1 MPFFESFPCSSCS
14 SFRWHLCCCFATPF
28 ASGLSKAVK
37 NGAMDREG
45 HTFCRESLM
54 EDCFKVANF
63 QPCYKYCCAKL
74 PYIHPWSVT
83 EPFDIIYRN
92 TVLDRIVFFFEGDER
107 MNSLPQPQVV
117 VHPGTIPDKD
127 EEIFGV
133 EIENEMFGSSNPPK
147 VEWLTTSDIIPNR
160 NFVEGNSPA
169 IFYAF
174 LWDGFRIHSM
184 TYWV

>member
-28 ASGLSKAVK
+28 ASGLSKAVN

-63 QPCYKYCCAKL
+63 QPCYKYCYAKL

-92 TVLDRIVFFFEGDER
+92 TVLDRIGFFFWRWWADEFITSTSGGGTSRDHPRQGWGDFWR
-107 MNSLPQPQVV
+107 RDWKWDVWILQSSKSRVIDHQWH
-117 VHPGTIPDKD
+117 HPKQK
-127 EEIFGV
+127 FC
-133 EIENEMFGSSNPPK
+133 
-147 VEWLTTSDIIPNR
+147 R
-160 NFVEGNSPA
+160 
-169 IFYAF
+169 
-174 LWDGFRIHSM
+174 R
-184 TYWV
+184 